1 MRPILVKP
9 ETQVNGS
16 VARDLCFLILR
27 INDDFV

>member
-1 MRPILVKP
+1 MRLILVKP

-16 VARDLCFLILR
+16 VARDLFFLILR